1 MATAIPVTPPRG
13 MRFEDD
19 PELVSQPPVQDGLSV
34 VTVSPPSGM
43 QFEDMPSQAP
53 SLQAPSPSSG
63 NYDIETI
70 IGNAAKMNGLDPNLV
85 RSVIQQESAFNP
97 NAKSPAGA
105 QGLMQLMPGTAK
117 DLGVANPLDPAEN
130 VMGGTRYL
138 GQQMKKYGGDMRLA
152 LAAYNW
158 GPGNVDKYLRSGL
171 TPEQI
176 LARAPEETQKYVARI
191 SELYQRPERIAQ
203 TAENLRQSAVLSN
216 PVAQGLL
223 QAGGNLAALGERVTD
238 YIGLTDPRFNA
249 SAENALIWRDAA
261 AQATPGFGSGIVR
274 GVAEAVPS
282 MASTIGATMLGGPV
296 LGTAAAIAKPAAEVA
311 SETYQRTSN
320 IGQALRQGGIEAG
333 VTAAFGG
340 MKLGGMERWLTK
352 GIERGIRPILA
363 QTGAELA
370 EEEAIQVL
378 QNVEQWYSSQDPNKK
393 LTPREVMAGVPE
405 VAAQTLLTMGLVK
418 GAQAG
423 ASALAGRPV
432 GVDQGEPD
440 VPPVVTP
447 TEAPAPIQAVE
458 PQFLA
463 DLRAALETPGAKV
476 RFHDSNRAVDTADVD
491 ISPDGTMVHVAG
503 EKEPISVTS
512 LRDVLLRGKRID
524 QTLWEDQ
531 GQFVPGWNIRQG
543 TPEAGEITGPLAGLG
558 QFPDKPQA
566 SQNVAD
572 FIKNPMHTFTFAMPY
587 QNAAGETLYRPV
599 KVNGNMVMATDATA
613 NRLNIKGSK
622 SIPDG
627 MVDANSLLRVER
639 NTDRL
644 GEQGETLYENADLAS
659 MVAASKER
667 SRAKV
672 AGIAPPA
679 EPKPIDTSLYFGRK
693 LYNQLN
699 EVTGNQE
706 EADALFRLV
715 QARAEALGEDVD
727 RFVARHGLEIQK
739 ALGQAQT
746 VAEAQEILTAAEGKK
761 PTREAAR
768 AKLREAK
775 QAQTEALANV
785 PAEKPNLEQI
795 QQAEFFYNT
804 KPVQN
809 AKQNLATGTQKT
821 KNEVLAEFR
830 RDVKKAGLL
839 RGRETGEDLGISEWY
854 FKKGATRRWDDV
866 VLEAKA
872 MGLVPPDMG
881 EFAAIDYIFNSPL
894 TVKQSLDD
902 AYYFQALS
910 KPAQDA
916 WTFYGGPDN
925 AVSSLKRHIFAM
937 RKVGKDPSGW
947 QALVDEFQ
955 RVGNGVAPDPDAQ
968 PQNLG
973 VAEAAVK
980 QVEQPPTLGGAA
992 PNIAPELSSNAGQ
1005 LGKQPWEMT
1014 RDEFQ
1019 LKSTTIGKDD
1029 SIYVYHISG
1038 SERHGGQAE
1047 QGQRY
1052 VTTDLNF
1059 AETFAAPDSQLEVI
1073 RVPRKALKPSP
1084 EGERRGANLYQE
1096 ALVDESDILERHTV
1110 PLNSKTFEEARSKI
1124 KKPHSLFVESALR
1137 EGQPIPTS
1145 VLADYPDLAAKYKP
1159 TDARQSALQTAAQNL
1174 AAIEGK
1180 AEPVVSEGQAKAFDR
1195 LVGGNQPTA
1204 TAYSSMQDSDG
1215 TWMVLRGKETIARG
1229 FANKAQADQVIAAE
1243 ETDDNTL
1250 LFQGQ
1255 ESNKSPWEMVVD
1267 GLAKRGYKEID
1278 YNDPRAVT
1286 VGGTKYQTF
1295 ESPDGARVVIDDRP
1309 ISEWNGQVNIGRVQP
1324 GVRQVT
1330 LSAVLVDPESR
1341 GKSIGRKATQ
1351 DVFDSAA
1358 EAGADVLIEPA
1369 PLAGTPKALNRKQ
1382 LTDFYKRMGAEGE
1395 GAVLVKKAPQV
1406 ASAPQMLQQGPKG
1419 SIEFLEDG
1427 RTIIRAFESADV
1439 STIAHE
1445 LGHVFRRDISGPDL
1459 TAAAQW
1465 AGAKNGVWTR
1475 DAEEKFARGFER
1487 YLRNGKAPTPELR
1500 SVFQK
1505 FRDWL
1510 HNIYQTLRGTSLAV
1524 NMTPEMI
1531 AVYDN
1536 MFKPQGK
1543 GVVANEKQGQRQG
1556 RQEVLATGRGAEIA
1570 PSPATV
1576 PPVVTAAQVPPQPM
1590 LEAVPQATPQPAPMP
1605 PSAPS
1610 AAPSGNVPA
1619 QGGVSIPPQPP
1630 TPPAAPQEAIQPG
1643 ADERN
1648 RANPGMTNDVRQWII
1663 RERNAD
1669 PELDT
1674 RPFAQA
1680 QAEADLL
1687 DPAVVAEKVKR
1698 GEILSD
1704 SETWKARELIN
1715 DAALKAFQTG
1725 SEADMEAASQLRA
1738 GYDAGGTEEA
1748 RSFASR
1754 RDSLLTPEQRQ
1765 IEVMNTV
1772 FFQNTE
1778 KSTVRLN
1785 QIAEKLKRPDV
1796 SKRERFK
1803 LEKERDGIVKRE
1815 TARRKKIYD
1824 KMVEEGY
1831 PLKDP
1836 DALKDP
1842 DVVASII
1849 RRRAPENATKW
1860 DKAHEL
1866 WLASVLGNPATQTAN
1881 VAGNVIN
1888 AAWDFTV
1895 QRMAEAMVNTVAR
1908 NETGAQ
1914 LGEFQYLVKGMKPG
1928 FRRAVRNML
1937 QSWRTELPA
1946 FESQVGGPHNYSKIE
1961 TLKSPAIGGR
1971 DIIPTLKVKGGL
1983 GIGWTNKGRVV
1994 RAPLRALMAMD
2005 EFSKSMAAEMEAHAQ
2020 AYRSGKA
2027 QGLQGDA
2034 LAAHIAK
2041 EVGDLQSDAWR
2052 LGVEKAEELT
2062 FQAEL
2067 GRGGKA
2073 IMYGR
2078 DAVPGARYIIPFVR
2092 TPINIFKTGLAKTPL
2107 GTLRVI
2113 QRMAMDKEYTGRIL
2127 QRDVAQQAIAWAMAF
2142 GLGEA
2147 LGLFNDEE
2155 NGELPFVTGTIPY
2168 VPGKQGAREIAMGAV
2183 PPMSIRLGDT
2193 WVSYARIEPIA
2204 TMLGTTVD
2212 LINNIK
2218 QVKNGRDATAALGAF
2233 YSHFISQAKDKTF
2246 LRGLSDIIDATEN
2259 PKSLASWASNFAAS
2273 WVPNSVRAGLGAT
2286 EDTLKET
2293 NLTGDLETFAPKVVG
2308 RTLERMAP
2316 GQPLMPQRP
2325 KINIWGEEVTKDNG
2339 KHAATDWLYRLT
2351 VPSQTVDLSERDPL
2365 ALQLDRAI
2373 LNWNNANP
2381 DETFA
2386 PQRPSVSYQVTEKG
2400 KEKTKYWSDAQYEE
2414 LSRLT
2419 GAIAL
2424 DALEKR
2430 ADKINFDKPTAQQIK
2445 MIRSVLEQAR
2455 ARAKRQV
2462 LRQAE

>member
-1 MATAIPVTPPRG
+1 MATVLSVPPPSG
-13 MRFEDD
+13 MRFEDMPEPVD
-19 PELVSQPPVQDGLSV
+19 PVAQPPVQGGLAV
-34 VTVSPPSGM
+34 HTVPPPAGM
-43 QFEDMPSQAP
+43 QFEDMMPQSP
-53 SLQAPSPSSG
+53 SLQAPSPASG
-63 NYDIETI
+63 NYDVEAI

-97 NAKSPAGA
+97 NAKSPVGA
-105 QGLMQLMPGTAK
+105 QGLMQLMPGTAA
-117 DLGVANPLDPAEN
+117 DLGVKNAFDPTEN
-130 VMGGTRYL
+130 VMGGAKYL
-138 GQQMKKYGGDMRLA
+138 GQQMRKYGGDMRLA

-158 GPGNVDKYLRSGL
+158 GPGNIDKRLRAGF

-176 LARAPEETQKYVARI
+176 LAKAPTETQNYVARV
-191 SELYQRPERIAQ
+191 SQLYQRPERIAQ
-203 TAENLRQSAVLSN
+203 TAENLKNSAVLSN
-216 PVAQGLL
+216 PIVQGLM
-223 QAGGNLAALGERVTD
+223 QAGGNIAALGERVTD
-238 YIGLTDPRFNA
+238 AVGITDSSYN
-249 SAENALIWRDAA
+249 SQAENALIWRDAA

-274 GVAEAVPS
+274 GVAETVPS
-282 MASTIGATMLGGPV
+282 AVSTIGATMLVGPV
-296 LGTAAAIAKPAAEVA
+296 IGTAAAIAKPAAEVM

-340 MKLGGMERWLTK
+340 MKLGGMEKWLTK
-352 GIERGIRPILA
+352 GIQRGIRPVLA

-393 LTPREVMAGVPE
+393 LTPRDVMAGVPE
-405 VAAQTLLTMGLVK
+405 VAAQKLLTMGLVK
-418 GAQAG
+418 GAQMG
-423 ASALAGRPV
+423 ASGIAGRPV

-440 VPPVVTP
+440 ITP
-447 TEAPAPIQAVE
+447 TDTPIESPAASQAAE
-458 PQFLA
+458 PQFVS
-463 DLRAALETPGAKV
+463 DLRAALDTPGAKV

-491 ISPDGTMVHVAG
+491 ISPDGMTVHVAG

-512 LRDVLLRGKRID
+512 LRDVLVRGKRID

-543 TPEAGEITGPLAGLG
+543 TPEAGDITGPLAGLG

-644 GEQGETLYENADLAS
+644 GEQGETLYENAELSS
-659 MVAASKER
+659 MVAASKEK
-667 SRAKV
+667 SRPQV
-672 AGIAPPA
+672 AGTASA
-679 EPKPIDTSLYFGRK
+679 FEPKPIDTSLYFGRK
-693 LYNQLN
+693 LYQQLN

-727 RFVARHGLEIQK
+727 RFVARHGLEVQK

-746 VAEAQEILTAAEGKK
+746 VAEAQEILTAADGKK

-768 AKLREAK
+768 AKMREAK
-775 QAQTEALANV
+775 QAQKQMTFTVVNE
-785 PAEKPNLEQI
+785 NLKAFRDMVRNQI
-795 QQAEFFYNT
+795 
-804 KPVQN
+804 
-809 AKQNLATGTQKT
+809 
-821 KNEVLAEFR
+821 
-830 RDVKKAGLL
+830 
-839 RGRETGEDLGISEWY
+839 
-854 FKKGATRRWDDV
+854 
-866 VLEAKA
+866 
-872 MGLVPPDMG
+872 VPPDSTATSGLRMEDFTGKMVGVWNKRGSYTWDTALERAYEMG
-881 EFAAIDYIFNSPL
+881 LISESERTEPSTLRRLMTGSTKEVF
-894 TVKQSLDD
+894 D
-902 AYYFQALS
+902 A
-910 KPAQDA
+910 
-916 WTFYGGPDN
+916 T
-925 AVSSLKRHIFAM
+925 
-937 RKVGKDPSGW
+937 
-947 QALVDEFQ
+947 
-955 RVGNGVAPDPDAQ
+955 PDPATQ

-973 VAEAAVK
+973 VAE
-980 QVEQPPTLGGAA
+980 TAA
-992 PNIAPELSSNAGQ
+992 PEMSSNAGQ
-1005 LGKQPWEMT
+1005 LP
-1014 RDEFQ
+1014 
-1019 LKSTTIGKDD
+1019 
-1029 SIYVYHISG
+1029 
-1038 SERHGGQAE
+1038 
-1047 QGQRY
+1047 
-1052 VTTDLNF
+1052 
-1059 AETFAAPDSQLEVI
+1059 
-1073 RVPRKALKPSP
+1073 
-1084 EGERRGANLYQE
+1084 
-1096 ALVDESDILERHTV
+1096 
-1110 PLNSKTFEEARSKI
+1110 
-1124 KKPHSLFVESALR
+1124 
-1137 EGQPIPTS
+1137 
-1145 VLADYPDLAAKYKP
+1145 
-1159 TDARQSALQTAAQNL
+1159 DARQSALQTAAQNL

-1180 AEPVVSEGQAKAFDR
+1180 AEPVVSEGQNKAFDR
-1195 LVGGNQPTA
+1195 LVGGKQPIA
-1204 TAYSSMQDSDG
+1204 TAYSAMQDSDG
-1215 TWMVLRGKETIARG
+1215 TWMVLRGNQTIARLLPS
-1229 FANKAQADQVIAAE
+1229 KAQADKFIAAE
-1243 ETDDNTL
+1243 QEDENNL
-1250 LFQGQ
+1250 LF
-1255 ESNKSPWEMVVD
+1255 
-1267 GLAKRGYKEID
+1267 
-1278 YNDPRAVT
+1278 
-1286 VGGTKYQTF
+1286 
-1295 ESPDGARVVIDDRP
+1295 
-1309 ISEWNGQVNIGRVQP
+1309 
-1324 GVRQVT
+1324 
-1330 LSAVLVDPESR
+1330 
-1341 GKSIGRKATQ
+1341 
-1351 DVFDSAA
+1351 
-1358 EAGADVLIEPA
+1358 
-1369 PLAGTPKALNRKQ
+1369 
-1382 LTDFYKRMGAEGE
+1382 
-1395 GAVLVKKAPQV
+1395 
-1406 ASAPQMLQQGPKG
+1406 QGPKG
-1419 SIEFLEDG
+1419 SVEFLEDG
-1427 RTIIRAFESADV
+1427 RTIIKAFESADV

-1445 LGHVFRRDISGPDL
+1445 LGHVFRRDISGADL
-1459 TAAAQW
+1459 TAAARW
-1465 AGAKNGVWTR
+1465 AGAKNGVWTV

-1487 YLRNGKAPTPELR
+1487 YLRDGKAPTPELR
-1500 SVFQK
+1500 TVFQK

-1524 NMTPEMI
+1524 NMTPEMR

-1556 RQEVLATGRGAEIA
+1556 RQEVLTTGRGSEMVTPPAPPPATA
-1570 PSPATV
+1570 PSVAP
-1576 PPVVTAAQVPPQPM
+1576 AAQVPPQPM
-1590 LEAVPQATPQPAPMP
+1590 VEMPQPVSTPQNT
-1605 PSAPS
+1605 PS
-1610 AAPSGNVPA
+1610 AAPSDNVPV
-1619 QGGVSIPPQPP
+1619 QGGVTTPPQPT
-1630 TPPAAPQEAIQPG
+1630 TPPEAPQEAILPG

-1663 RERNAD
+1663 QERNAD
-1669 PELDT
+1669 PELET
-1674 RPFAQA
+1674 RSFDQA
-1680 QAEADLL
+1680 QAEADML

-1715 DAALKAFQTG
+1715 ASALKAFQSG
-1725 SEADMEAASQLRA
+1725 SEADMEIASQLRA

-1754 RDSLLTPEQRQ
+1754 RDSLLTPEQRK

-1778 KSTVRLN
+1778 KSTVRLD
-1785 QIAEKLKRPDV
+1785 QIAKKLQRPDV
-1796 SKRERFK
+1796 SKREKFK

-1815 TARRKKIYD
+1815 AARRKKIYD
-1824 KMVEEGY
+1824 KMIAEGY

-1849 RRRAPENATKW
+1849 RRRAPENATNW

-1881 VAGNVIN
+1881 VIGNTMN
-1888 AAWDFTV
+1888 ATWDFTV
-1895 QRMAEAMVNTVAR
+1895 QRMAEAMVNTIAR

-1914 LGEFQYLVKGMKPG
+1914 WGEFQYLVKGMKPG
-1928 FRRAVRNML
+1928 FRRGFRNML

-1946 FESQVGGPHNYSKIE
+1946 FEAQVGGPHNYSKIE
-1961 TLKSPAIGGR
+1961 TLKNPAIGGA
-1971 DIIPTLKVKGGL
+1971 
-1983 GIGWTNKGRVV
+1983 KGRVI

-2027 QGLQGDA
+2027 QGLNGDA

-2078 DAVPGARYIIPFVR
+2078 DAVPGARYILPFVR
-2092 TPINIFKTGLAKTPL
+2092 TTINIFKTGLAKTPL
-2107 GTLRVI
+2107 GTLRLL
-2113 QRMAMDKEYTGRIL
+2113 QRMAMDKEYTGRVL
-2127 QRDVAQQAIAWAMAF
+2127 QRDIAQQAIAWGMAF

-2155 NGELPFVTGTIPY
+2155 NGEEPFVTGTLPY
-2168 VPGKQGAREIAMGAV
+2168 TPGKQGAREIAMGAL
-2183 PPMSIRLGDT
+2183 PPMSIKIGDT
-2193 WVSYARIEPIA
+2193 WYSYARIEPIA

-2212 LINNIK
+2212 LLNNIK
-2218 QVKNGRDATAALGAF
+2218 QVKNGREATAAVAAF

-2246 LRGLSDIIDATEN
+2246 LRGLGDIIDATEN

-2273 WVPNSVRAGLGAT
+2273 WVPNSARAGFGAAQ
-2286 EDTLKET
+2286 DTLKET
-2293 NLTGDLETFAPKVVG
+2293 NLTGDLETFGPKVVA
-2308 RTLERMAP
+2308 RTLERMVP
-2316 GQPLMPQRP
+2316 GQPIMPQGP
-2325 KINIWGEEVTKDNG
+2325 KINLWGEEVTKDNG
-2339 KHAATDWLYRLT
+2339 KHATTDWLYRLT

-2386 PQRPSVSYQVTEKG
+2386 PQRPSVSYQVTENG
-2400 KEKTKYWSDAQYEE
+2400 KEKTKYWNDAQYEE

-2419 GAIAL
+2419 GTIAL

-2430 ADKINFDKPTAQQIK
+2430 ADKINFDKPTASQIK
-2445 MIRSVLEQAR
+2445 MIRSVLEQSR
-2455 ARAKRQV
+2455 ARAKAQV
-2462 LRQAE
+2462 LREVE